1 MAKKS
6 ATPTSVKEVEKNIR
20 EDQDGANVVGAMP
33 HRRAREEKNVID
45 VNTTNNIHKF
55 IEVAVKKPTIDKML
69 SGIVAKAATEWAR
82 RGGMTEAR
90 RGAPLVE

>member
-1 MAKKS
+1 VAKKS
-6 ATPTSVKEVEKNIR
+6 ATSTSVKAVEKNIR

-55 IEVAVKKPTIDKML
+55 IEVAVKKLQLTRCSLESLPRPQPN
-69 SGIVAKAATEWAR
+69 GQ
-82 RGGMTEAR
+82 
-90 RGAPLVE
+90 GAGE